1 MRSIIAFF
9 LGIAATIGVAYWHD
23 HFSSG
28 TAATQLVNWTQLS
41 ETSRN
46 AITIARERWDRL
58 TAK

>member
-1 MRSIIAFF
+1 MRSILAFF
-9 LGIAATIGVAYWHD
+9 LGVAATIGVAYWHD

-28 TAATQLVNWTQLS
+28 TADKQLVNWAQLGDS
-41 ETSRN
+41 SRN